1 MLWPVDADEIA
12 FVTPL
17 YVDAGRRVREEA
29 EMVGRSE
36 DANLERDASL
46 LFAMPMD
53 DLPDEE
59 EPIEMLLSDNA
70 VVSTLERNAETVST
84 LEVFYSR
91 R

>member
-1 MLWPVDADEIA
+1 
-12 FVTPL
+12 
-17 YVDAGRRVREEA
+17 
-29 EMVGRSE
+29 
-36 DANLERDASL
+36 
-46 LFAMPMD
+46 MD

-59 EPIEMLLSDNA
+59 EPIEMLLSDNV